1 MIKNLHKWNIT
12 YKEAIALQE
21 KLRKRI
27 KFNESNIE
35 AKIVVGADVAY
46 DKKNNLCIG
55 ACVVYDLKEN
65 KILQKIIKKGKVNF
79 PYIPGL
85 LSFREAPIL
94 LKAFN
99 EVKFSYDV
107 AILDGQGYAHP
118 RRFGLASHIS
128 LWLNKPTIGCAKSRL
143 IGEYKMPSNEIGDWS
158 ELKEKDEVI
167 GAVVRTRK
175 NVKPIFV
182 SVGNQVNIENAIEII
197 LKCCQGYRLPEPIRI
212 AHNYVNIFIKK
223 NKKQ

>member
-1 MIKNLHKWNIT
+1 MIKNLHRWNIT

-21 KLRKRI
+21 KLREKI
-27 KFNESNIE
+27 KFTENNVE
-35 AKIVVGADVAY
+35 AKIVIGADVAY
-46 DKKNNLCIG
+46 DKKNNLCVA
-55 ACVVYDLKEN
+55 ACVVYDVRKN

-85 LSFREAPIL
+85 LSFREGPIL
-94 LKAFN
+94 LKAFKGI
-99 EVKFSYDV
+99 KFPYDV

-128 LWLNKPTIGCAKSRL
+128 LWIEKPTVGCAKSRL
-143 IGEYKMPSNEIGDWS
+143 IGEYQMPSNEVGDWS
-158 ELKEKDEVI
+158 ELKDKDEMI

-182 SVGNQVNIENAIEII
+182 SVGNQINIENAIEII
-197 LKCCQGYRLPEPIRI
+197 LKCCRGYRLPEPIRI
-212 AHNYVNIFIKK
+212 AHNYVNTFIRGFKRI
-223 NKKQ
+223 